1 MKPRPEAEGWRPRLA
16 CVPSPVE
23 ASSFPAHQEA
33 PPGERA
39 IGDPRVLQAAWPGWL
54 SLPGLVRVP
63 RVGFTWDMPPR
74 PAQGKQEGQCSGH
87 MWPLSSHLRGETR
100 TRPPG
105 PELGQW
111 AKTQGRQRSAHK
123 SHHGKKDPGCMLCL
137 PGKVCW
143 RGLGTRVLGHTCHE
157 HHSGQPPGLPAQ
169 LI

>member
-1 MKPRPEAEGWRPRLA
+1 MEAKTSLCPKPCGSQLLP
-16 CVPSPVE
+16 C
-23 ASSFPAHQEA
+23 
-33 PPGERA
+33 PPGR
-39 IGDPRVLQAAWPGWL
+39 PHPGSAPL
-54 SLPGLVRVP
+54 VTPVCCRLHGLAGCPYGLVRVP